1 MRMERLISVLE
12 GEAKVSVE
20 PIGCNG
26 IFYGTALKSLTRD
39 FGNHVLVSHLKIK
52 WPLEQLQ
59 LKPNNKT
66 GLWHYPQ
73 QIKTTNTWLIS
84 VGCQNPILSYGNLS
98 KAVARLSHYLCTQ
111 FFRAT
116 RDCNLTDGTIKLLP
130 FEDWPEKRV
139 KDQFNSLA
147 LQEANLKQNQSSK
160 DHLYKNRLHSNLIS
174 KDTQQNNKHKKEE
187 PSKPK
192 DNKEKLMCWL
202 CEDKRSLMDCSQF
215 KKMSVTERIDFVTKQ
230 RLCKNCFSKTHVIK
244 EGICKW
250 KCRANGN
257 GKKHHTLLHQ
267 DNTQ

>member
-1 MRMERLISVLE
+1 M
-12 GEAKVSVE
+12 G
-20 PIGCNG
+20 
-26 IFYGTALKSLTRD
+26 Y
-39 FGNHVLVSHLKIK
+39 
-52 WPLEQLQ
+52 
-59 LKPNNKT
+59 
-66 GLWHYPQ
+66 
-73 QIKTTNTWLIS
+73 
-84 VGCQNPILSYGNLS
+84 QNPILSYGNLS
-98 KAVARLSHYLCTQ
+98 KALARLPRYLRTQ

-116 RDCNLTDGTIKLLP
+116 RDCNLTDGTTKLLS

-147 LQEANLKQNQSSK
+147 LQEAKLKQNQSSK
-160 DHLYKNRLHSNLIS
+160 DHLYKNRLQSNLIS
-174 KDTQQNNKHKKEE
+174 KDTQQNNKHKKEG

-192 DNKEKLMCWL
+192 DSKEKLTCWL

-230 RLCKNCFSKTHVIK
+230 RLCKKTISKTRVIK
-244 EGICKW
+244 DGICKW